1 VRAVKVQGNVYL
13 IVGAGGNI
21 AAQVGD
27 DGVLVVDTCAA
38 GQSDKVVAAIKG
50 IANGKEIRWVVNT
63 GAAAEHIGNN
73 EQVSKA
79 GRTVNGNQA
88 AIVAHEN
95 ANERMIQRN
104 VPDAQRPYNTYFEAS
119 RDFPF
124 NGEPVMLYH
133 GGAASTDAD
142 TMVLFRRSDVIV
154 AGELFSTTTYPVVDL
169 ANGGS
174 VAGLVSA
181 LNRILELAVP
191 SKLLQDGG
199 TYVIPG
205 HGRISD
211 EADVVE
217 FRDMVVIV
225 STRIKDMVDRGMSL
239 DQVKAARPSLDYDGR
254 YATPS
259 GPTSTAAFVEAL
271 YNDAVAAKK
280 TAGGSR

>member
-1 VRAVKVQGNVYL
+1 M
-13 IVGAGGNI
+13 I
-21 AAQVGD
+21 AA
-27 DGVLVVDTCAA
+27 
-38 GQSDKVVAAIKG
+38 K
-50 IANGKEIRWVVNT
+50 
-63 GAAAEHIGNN
+63 
-73 EQVSKA
+73 
-79 GRTVNGNQA
+79 
-88 AIVAHEN
+88 
-95 ANERMIQRN
+95 
-104 VPDAQRPYNTYFEAS
+104 VPDRSRPYNTFFEDS

-142 TMVLFRRSDVIV
+142 TMVFFRRSDVIV
-154 AGELFSTTTYPVVDL
+154 AGELYSTTTYPVIDL

-174 VAGLVSA
+174 VAGLVAA

-191 SKLLQDGG
+191 SKYLQDGG

-225 STRIKDMVDRGMSL
+225 YARIKDLVERRMTL
-239 DQVKAARPSLDYDGR
+239 EQVKVARPSLDYDGR

-259 GPTSTAAFVEAL
+259 GPTSTAAFIESL

-280 TAGGSR
+280 TVCEREGRDEPGARIVEARARGRRGRAGLPAGGAGLDAGRWSGQGSGPWTRGAADGA